1 MFLFSGH
8 TLLSRSLSFTAIVSI
23 FAISSAFPQTANHTY
38 DVELVVS
45 NGKKS
50 VETDADMTFT
60 DKSFKVVPDK
70 TEYQASTRVIE
81 YKDITQADH
90 SYSKKPMLSGG
101 GAIATALLVGFIV
114 AIPFLFIKKK
124 KHWLSV
130 QAKGEGN
137 FAVIKL
143 GDQNFRQIVAELQS
157 HDVKVNELK
166 DESK

>member
-1 MFLFSGH
+1 MFLFSGRG
-8 TLLSRSLSFTAIVSI
+8 LLRQCLSLTAI
-23 FAISSAFPQTANHTY
+23 ISVLALASAYAQTANHTY

-50 VETDADMTFT
+50 VETDADIIFT
-60 DKSFKVVPDK
+60 EKSFKVVPDK
-70 TEYQASTRVIE
+70 TEFQSSTKVIE

-101 GAIATALLVGFIV
+101 GAIATAILIGIV
-114 AIPFLFIKKK
+114 ALPLLFIKKK

-166 DESK
+166 DEGK